1 MLKSTFGKQKLIPI
15 PGSGRGPVDKTLPDE
30 PGLKCPSCS
39 RRLKEKEVKEQHKLC
54 PHCGYHFP
62 LNVWERVEIMTDP
75 DSFREFGAGLRS
87 FNILDFPGYDEKL
100 AQAIDETGLSEA
112 FITGEATIGGYPCVL
127 GILDARF
134 MMGSMG
140 SVVGEKVSRAVE
152 RAMEFNLPLIICT
165 ASGGARMQEGM
176 LSLLQM
182 AKTAAVLGR
191 FHQAGLLYISII
203 TNPTTGG
210 VSASFASLA
219 DIILAEPGALIGF
232 AGPRVIKQTISETLP
247 ADFQKAEFMLGHGML
262 DGIVERGQ
270 LKKTLEL
277 LLRLHGGVKHG

>member
-1 MLKSTFGKQKLIPI
+1 MLKSSFGKQKLIPI
-15 PGSGRGPVDKTLPDE
+15 PGSGRGPLDKTVPNE

-39 RRLKEKEVKEQHKLC
+39 RRVMEMELKEHKLC
-54 PHCGYHFP
+54 PHCGHHFP
-62 LNVWERVEIMTDP
+62 LNARERLEIIA
-75 DSFREFGAGLRS
+75 DSGSFQEFEVGLRS
-87 FNILDFPGYDEKL
+87 INTLEFPGYDEKMT
-100 AQAIDETGLSEA
+100 QAINETGLSEA
-112 FITGEATIGGYPCVL
+112 IITGKATVGGYPCVL
-127 GILDARF
+127 GIMDPGF

-140 SVVGEKVSRAVE
+140 SVVGEKVC
-152 RAMEFNLPLIICT
+152 RAMERAIELKIALIIFT

-182 AKTAAVLGR
+182 AKTTAVLGR
-191 FHQAGLLYISII
+191 FHQEGLLYISII

-247 ADFQKAEFMLGHGML
+247 AGFQKAEFMLGHGML
-262 DGIVERGQ
+262 DCIVERGQ

-277 LLRLHGGVKHG
+277 FLRLHGGEKNG

>member
-112 FITGEATIGGYPCVL
+112 FITGYNYSAFGQVYHLC
-127 GILDARF
+127 
-134 MMGSMG
+134 
-140 SVVGEKVSRAVE
+140 
-152 RAMEFNLPLIICT
+152 LIICVGLCSRGRLSFHLNQEERPLFT
-165 ASGGARMQEGM
+165 ELQSGFYIFNYIGN
-176 LSLLQM
+176 L
-182 AKTAAVLGR
+182 
-191 FHQAGLLYISII
+191 FH
-203 TNPTTGG
+203 
-210 VSASFASLA
+210 F
-219 DIILAEPGALIGF
+219 F
-232 AGPRVIKQTISETLP
+232 
-247 ADFQKAEFMLGHGML
+247 
-262 DGIVERGQ
+262 
-270 LKKTLEL
+270 
-277 LLRLHGGVKHG
+277 

>member
-140 SVVGEKVSRAVE
+140 LTKH
-152 RAMEFNLPLIICT
+152 NLIIK
-165 ASGGARMQEGM
+165 RPE
-176 LSLLQM
+176 
-182 AKTAAVLGR
+182 KR
-191 FHQAGLLYISII
+191 
-203 TNPTTGG
+203 
-210 VSASFASLA
+210 
-219 DIILAEPGALIGF
+219 
-232 AGPRVIKQTISETLP
+232 
-247 ADFQKAEFMLGHGML
+247 
-262 DGIVERGQ
+262 
-270 LKKTLEL
+270 
-277 LLRLHGGVKHG
+277 

>member
-15 PGSGRGPVDKTLPDE
+15 PGSGREPMEKAVPNE
-30 PGLKCPSCS
+30 PGLKCNSCS
-39 RRLKEKEVKEQHKLC
+39 RRVTEVELKEQNRLC

-62 LNVWERVEIMTDP
+62 LNVWERLELLADP
-75 DSFREFGAGLRS
+75 GSFREFGISLRS
-87 FNILDFPGYDEKL
+87 INTLDFPGYDEKL
-100 AQAIDETGLSEA
+100 AQSIYETGLGEA
-112 FITGEATIGGYPCVL
+112 LITGEVTVGGYPCIL

-140 SVVGEKVSRAVE
+140 SVVGEKVCRALE
-152 RAMEFNLPLIICT
+152 RAIELKLPLIICT

-182 AKTAAVLGR
+182 AKTTAVLGR

-262 DGIVERGQ
+262 DCIVERGQ

-277 LLRLHGGVKHG
+277 LLRLHGGEKHG